1 MTDQAEQA
9 VLSRHRD
16 TIEASIE
23 IARQVTATWPGDTVQ
38 DSAQVVAPLDDYLD
52 AASLLPSL
60 LDLLPTVVDTLD
72 GKLQGSPVPAPPY
85 LVVTSRGPLCRGTLT
100 DGRRVIV
107 RLDLFAVSRRPRKYR
122 FPDPS
127 PSACLTVEIR

>member
-23 IARQVTATWPGDTVQ
+23 IAQQVTATWPGDMVQ
-38 DSAQVVAPLDDYLD
+38 DSAKVTAPLDDYLD

-60 LDLLPTVVDTLD
+60 LELLYTAVDALD
-72 GKLQGSPVPAPPY
+72 GQLQGRPVPAPPY

-122 FPDPS
+122 FPDPAPNS
-127 PSACLTVEIR
+127 CLTVEIR